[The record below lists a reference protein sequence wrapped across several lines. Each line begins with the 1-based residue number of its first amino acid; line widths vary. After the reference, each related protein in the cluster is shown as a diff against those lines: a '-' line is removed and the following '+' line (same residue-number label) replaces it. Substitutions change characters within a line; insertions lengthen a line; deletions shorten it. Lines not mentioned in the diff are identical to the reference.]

1 MNKIFGISLI
11 AVLAVSPLMARAEG
25 ANPTAATSSSEPYLG
40 IDITD
45 ADLSAAASGA
55 YVKGAYNAAIGAIN
69 EVANTANGA
78 VQSVTEGTTNG
89 TIKVDD
95 TDISVHGLGSA
106 AYTDSSAYAT
116 AAQGTTADNAVQSV
130 KVNGTAL
137 TEDANHDVNL
147 TIATGSTAGTIAV
160 NGTNVA
166 VNGVVTDLT
175 GYATESYVTNAI
187 DSATGSASNVSLSV
201 SGSVTGTVSGNIPVL
216 TTWADTTV
224 NNIALTN
231 GTLNNGT
238 IANGATATGN
248 ITGIDIAAAV
258 TYECPYIV
266 PNGVSMP
273 NTPADVGGCTS
284 ITYDCGGYDW
294 DGTQWIYGGSLPGC
308 TSGVAPK

>member
-11 AVLAVSPLMARAEG
+11 AILTVSPLMASAAG
-25 ANPTAATSSSEPYLG
+25 IDPTNAISSSEPYRG

-78 VQSVTEGTTNG
+78 VKSVVQGSTNG
-89 TIKVDD
+89 TISVDG

-166 VNGVVTDLT
+166 VNGVVTSLE
-175 GYATESYVTNAI
+175 GYATTESVNSAI
-187 DSATGSASNVSLSV
+187 DAATGSANNVSLAV

-216 TTWADTTV
+216 TRWADTTV

-231 GTLNNGT
+231 GTLNNGA

-248 ITGIDIAAAV
+248 ITGIDIAATSASSSS
-258 TYECPYIV
+258 IKLS
-266 PNGVSMP
+266 VS
-273 NTPADVGGCTS
+273 S
-284 ITYDCGGYDW
+284 IT
-294 DGTQWIYGGSLPGC
+294 
-308 TSGVAPK
+308 